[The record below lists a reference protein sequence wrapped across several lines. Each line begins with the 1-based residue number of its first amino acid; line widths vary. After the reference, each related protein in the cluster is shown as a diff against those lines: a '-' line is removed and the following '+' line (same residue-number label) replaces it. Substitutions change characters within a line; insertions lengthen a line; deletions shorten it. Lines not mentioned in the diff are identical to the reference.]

1 MREKALKLANLFMKE
16 DQQVRIEK
24 NYNNQR
30 CRDDAENQAT
40 INFDGNVYKCTAINI
55 TPDIREGVLN
65 ADGEIE
71 WNERFHKRM
80 ALKYG
85 NKHCKAC
92 VIYPICHGGCSQTKL
107 DADENAECLFGLDDN
122 AKLERVRGRLEYI
135 LKTGRV
141 SY

>member
-1 MREKALKLANLFMKE
+1 MKE

-30 CRDDAENQAT
+30 CRDDAENQAS

-71 WNERFHKRM
+71 CSDWTIMQSWKE
-80 ALKYG
+80 
-85 NKHCKAC
+85 C
-92 VIYPICHGGCSQTKL
+92 VVVLNTY
-107 DADENAECLFGLDDN
+107 
-122 AKLERVRGRLEYI
+122 
-135 LKTGRV
+135 
-141 SY
+141 